1 MSITK
6 YYDQTIK
13 VITVTEPAQ
22 FSSAAFSE
30 SCSTAT
36 AYVNPSN
43 GLESFTGG
51 RNELFA
57 DYKAFMSSTVA
68 IDETK
73 RVRWSGKDY
82 NVVFVKNTGNMNHH
96 KLVFLKNDA
105 RAQ

>member
-1 MSITK
+1 MSISK

-13 VITVTEPAQ
+13 VITVTEPAD

-30 SCSTAT
+30 SCSTAV
-36 AYVNPSN
+36 AAVNPVN
-43 GLESFTGG
+43 GVKTFTGG
-51 RNELFA
+51 RNEIYA

-73 RVRWSGKDY
+73 RVRWSGKDF
-82 NVVFVKNTGNMNHH
+82 NVVFVKNTFSMNHH

>member
-1 MSITK
+1 MSITD

-13 VITVTEPAQ
+13 VITVTAP
-22 FSSAAFSE
+22 AAFTTNAFAE
-30 SCSTAT
+30 SCSTAV
-36 AYVNPSN
+36 AYMNPSK
-43 GLESFTGG
+43 GVESFAGG

-82 NVVFVKNTGNMNHH
+82 NVVFVKNTGQMNHH

>member
-1 MSITK
+1 MSIDK

-13 VITVTEPAQ
+13 VITVTAPAQ

-36 AYVNPSN
+36 AYMNPVN
-43 GLESFTGG
+43 GVETFTGG
-51 RNELFA
+51 RNEIFA

-73 RVRWSGKDY
+73 RVRWAGKDY
-82 NVVFVKNTGNMNHH
+82 NVVFVKNTGQMGHH
-96 KLVFLKNDA
+96 KRVLLKNDA

>member
-1 MSITK
+1 MAITD

-13 VITVTEPAQ
+13 VITVTAPAA
-22 FSSAAFSE
+22 FTTNAFSE

-43 GLESFTGG
+43 GIESFTGG
-51 RNELFA
+51 RNEPFA
-57 DYKAFMSSTVA
+57 DYKAFMSSTVS

-73 RVRWSGKDY
+73 RVRWSGKDF
-82 NVVFVKNTGNMNHH
+82 NVVFVKNTGNLNHH